1 MPFSPAAFLS
11 QYLRTQASQLLP
23 AAGCPAHSWFS
34 NEWESDHRVDC
45 RRLKPARDSINQLTQ
60 DSATH
65 PNSRKG
71 GANRGPRFA
80 PSWDNCTSTPSG
92 FEHSQFQSG
101 ANRAHAALPGAP
113 HIRGFRMCRIKSRS
127 SYLDSHSFQ
136 KQG

>member
-45 RRLKPARDSINQLTQ
+45 RRLKPARDSINQPTQ

-80 PSWDNCTSTPSG
+80 PSWANPISTPSG
-92 FEHSQFQSG
+92 FAAFAIPEGSQPGPCGFPQRA
-101 ANRAHAALPGAP
+101 ANPG
-113 HIRGFRMCRIKSRS
+113 
-127 SYLDSHSFQ
+127 
-136 KQG
+136 